1 MRIQSVRIQNFRSF
15 EDETIEFSDY
25 TCLVGANG
33 SGKSNVFHA
42 LNVFFHEA
50 QTPGLDVQALSEEDF
65 HRKNTKDPVVITIT
79 FADLSAETQQDFAH
93 YYRQGQLLVS
103 AAADFDPATRKA
115 EVRQFGQRLAMK
127 AFAPFFKADG
137 DKKRVAELKSIYED
151 IRKSFGDLP
160 PPSSKDSMIDALRSY
175 EANHAEACEAI
186 PSEDQFYGV
195 SKGTN
200 LMEKHI
206 QWVYVP
212 AVKDA
217 STEQI
222 EARNTALGK
231 LLARTVR
238 ARLKFDDSIKQLRS
252 EAQTR
257 YQDLLIQSQAAL
269 KEISEALKARLADWA
284 HPDATLRLEW
294 RQDPDKSV
302 RIEEPF
308 AQIIAGEGGFEG
320 ELPRFGHGLQR
331 SYLLALLQEL
341 AGSDTAG
348 GPRLVLVCEEPELYQ
363 HPPQARHLYNVLL
376 KLSGGNSQVVVS
388 THSPYFVSGKDF
400 ESIRCVQKTQ
410 GRSRVFQAKPQEVAE
425 AIGRSRGEPPIRP
438 SGELAKVHQALQPA
452 LSELFFAPKVVLVEG
467 LEDVAYITT
476 YLHLL
481 GLWDQYRRLGCHIV
495 PTDGKGELIQPIAI
509 GKCLRIPL
517 FVVLDSDADKP
528 DKDGSKEKHR
538 KDNMT
543 ILTLCDIHNP
553 DPFPSH
559 TLWAPG
565 VVMWASEIENVVKE
579 EIGPEAWLKV
589 RVETDSEYGH
599 TGGLRKNT
607 LHIATSL
614 LKAWETGKKSGSLER
629 LCREI
634 IKFADKDV

>member
-1 MRIQSVRIQNFRSF
+1 MRIKTVRIQNFRSF

-33 SGKSNVFHA
+33 SGKSNVLHA

-50 QTPGLDVQALSEEDF
+50 HTPGLDVQALGEEDF

-79 FADLSAETQQDFAH
+79 FADLSAEAQGDFAH

-103 AAADFDPATRKA
+103 ARADLDPVTRKA
-115 EVRQFGQRLAMK
+115 EVKQFGQRLVMK
-127 AFAPFFKADG
+127 AFAPFFKAEG
-137 DKKRVAELKSIYED
+137 DRKKVPELKSMYEN
-151 IRKSFGDLP
+151 IRGSFGDLP
-160 PPSSKDSMIDALRSY
+160 PPGTKDSMIEALRSY
-175 EANHAEACEAI
+175 EANHPEECEAI

-200 LMEKHI
+200 LMERHI

-217 STEQI
+217 STEQM
-222 EARNTALGK
+222 EARNTVLGK

-238 ARLKFDDSIKQLRS
+238 ARLKFDDSIKQLRTD
-252 EAQTR
+252 AQTG
-257 YQDLLIQSQAAL
+257 YQNLLSQSQAAL

-284 HPDATLRLEW
+284 HPEATLRLEW

-308 AQIIAGEGGFEG
+308 AQTILGEGGFEG
-320 ELPRFGHGLQR
+320 ELARFGHGLQR

-376 KLSGGNSQVVVS
+376 KLSERNSQIVVS

-400 ESIRCVQKTQ
+400 ESIRRVHKTQ
-410 GRSRVFQAKPQEVAE
+410 GRSKVFQAKYQGVA
-425 AIGRSRGEPPIRP
+425 AAVGQARGEPPIRP
-438 SGELAKVHQALQPA
+438 SGQLAKVHQALQPA

-476 YLHLL
+476 YMHLL
-481 GLWDQYRRLGCHIV
+481 DLWDQYRRLGCHIV

-509 GKCLRIPL
+509 GKSLGIPL
-517 FVVLDSDADKP
+517 FVVFDSDADKP
-528 DKDGSKEKHR
+528 DKDGSEDKHR
-538 KDNMT
+538 KDNIT
-543 ILTLCDIHNP
+543 IMTLCDINSP
-553 DPFPSH
+553 EPFPSQ
-559 TLWAPG
+559 TLWAPR
-565 VVMWASEIENVVKE
+565 VVMWVSEIENVVGE
-579 EIGPEAWLKV
+579 EMGPEAWSKV
-589 RVETDSEYGH
+589 RVETDIVYGH

-614 LKAWETGKKSGSLER
+614 LKAWEIGKRSGSLER

-634 IKFADKDV
+634 IKFADKDA